1 MLWNRIIWLFLLFLV
16 GRHVCFPASPRYLEL
31 ADSADFYMARENW
44 IQAENKIMEAL
55 RLEPANF
62 TNSMLLANLGL
73 IQTHK
78 GEYDK
83 AISSL
88 SLGLNIAPSST
99 VILNN
104 RAHAYVLMD
113 SIALAIRDLDR
124 SLQIDSLQE
133 WTLQTRGYIYLQES
147 DIENARHLFEKIKKE
162 FPGNTSVYSGFAA
175 IAEKEGN
182 FNEAMNNY
190 KIVIDKNPE
199 DEEAREAYIFLL
211 IKTDNYTDARSQIR
225 KGIELNPE
233 NPMFYLLRGY
243 LHRLNYRMDEAQA
256 DKKIALDKGLDIQYV
271 NSFIP

>member
-1 MLWNRIIWLFLLFLV
+1 MLWNRIIWLFLLFLL

-31 ADSADFYMARENW
+31 ADSADFYLARENW

-104 RAHAYVLMD
+104 RAHAYLLMD
-113 SIALAIRDLDR
+113 SIAPAIQDLDR

-225 KGIELNPE
+225 KGLELNPE